1 MNVLNAEEYGGFSVT
16 WMISQAAKH
25 VPRENLDFAFGQAIQ
40 YIDRLILEK
49 PTLAPSDM
57 LDALAQLIL
66 TGDYMPTAF
75 PEHPYEDDPEDA
87 DTETPITEVDAEDL
101 KKFLDRFPDAEDPMT
116 GFVL

>member
-75 PEHPYEDDPEDA
+75 AEPVYSTDSDDDEDPLTED
-87 DTETPITEVDAEDL
+87 DAEDL
-101 KKFLDRFPDAEDPMT
+101 KKFLDSFPDAEDPMT